1 MIILASASPRR
12 KDLLKLIVDDFCIE
26 PADIEESVTE
36 NIEIEKYPEHLAV
49 KKAEHIFNNGHGDD
63 VVIGCDTGVFIDGQ
77 MLGKPQN
84 ADDAKKMLAKLSGK
98 IHQVITGV
106 SVYSKER
113 CISFSHITEVEFFEL
128 YDKEI
133 DDYISTG
140 EPMDKAGSYG
150 IQGRGALLVKEIHG
164 DYYNVVGLPVAQLSR
179 VLKKMNVL

>member
-12 KDLLKLIVDDFCIE
+12 KDLLKLVVNDFCIE

-36 NIEIEKYPEHLAV
+36 DIEIEKYPEYLAQ
-49 KKAEHIFNNGHGDD
+49 KKAAHIYYNSHKDD

-84 ADDAKKMLAKLSGK
+84 AADAKKMLAKLSGK
-98 IHQVITGV
+98 VHQVITGV
-106 SVYSKER
+106 SVYSKGQ

-140 EPMDKAGSYG
+140 EPMDKAGAYG
-150 IQGRGALLVKEIHG
+150 IQGRGALLVKGICG
-164 DYYNVVGLPVAQLSR
+164 DYFNVVGLPVAQLSR
-179 VLKKMNVL
+179 MLKQMNVL